1 MAPNTVNAQ
10 FLPTFFRNWDKEY
23 QSNLPQVGP
32 DMALFWSNVYTRFT
46 PHEADT
52 KPDAGCASDKFF
64 SPWIYFLVCR
74 ALNS

>member
-46 PHEADT
+46 PYEADT
-52 KPDAGCASDKFF
+52 KRHEAGRRMCI
-64 SPWIYFLVCR
+64 WQIL
-74 ALNS
+74 